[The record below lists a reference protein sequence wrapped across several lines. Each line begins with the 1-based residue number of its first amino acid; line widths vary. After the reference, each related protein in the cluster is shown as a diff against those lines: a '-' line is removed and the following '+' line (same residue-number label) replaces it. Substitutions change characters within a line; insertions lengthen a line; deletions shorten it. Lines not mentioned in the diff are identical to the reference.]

1 MVIDFHTHIFPDAIA
16 PGTISSL
23 EDRAHIKAFSDG
35 TLNGLRSS
43 MEEADVAVS
52 VILPVV
58 TRPGQF
64 SSINRYAREI
74 TAEEYRPGEK
84 NLVSFGG
91 IHPDS
96 DNYKEEVD
104 EIAHMGL
111 KGIKLHP
118 DYQRVF
124 IDDIRYLRIID
135 RAAEKGL
142 IVSVHA
148 GLDIGLPDP
157 VHCTPERVDSL
168 LRQMDPDKLVLAHM
182 GGYDCW
188 DQVEELLAGRKLYLD
203 TAYSF
208 RHIGDSQFLRLIKK
222 HGADRILFATDSPW
236 SGQKEDMAYIKGL
249 ELTEEELEQILWKNG
264 YELLWGKKTR

>member
-16 PGTISSL
+16 PGTIKSL
-23 EDRAHIKAFSDG
+23 EARAQIKAYSDG
-35 TLNGLRSS
+35 TLDGLKTS
-43 MEEADVAVS
+43 MEEAGVNIS

-64 SSINRYAREI
+64 ASINRYAEKI
-74 TAEEYRPGEK
+74 TAKEYREGEI

-91 IHPDS
+91 IHPDCGS
-96 DNYKEEVD
+96 YKEELD
-104 EIAHMGL
+104 EIARMGL

-118 DYQRVF
+118 DYQQVF

-142 IVSVHA
+142 MISVHA
-148 GLDIGLPDP
+148 GLDIGLPNP
-157 VHCTPERVDSL
+157 IHCTPERVDNL
-168 LRQMDPDKLVLAHM
+168 LKQIDPDKLVLAHM

-188 DQVEELLAGRKLYLD
+188 DQVEELLAGRKIYLD

-208 RHIGDSQFLRLIKK
+208 RHIEDSQFLRLVRK

-236 SGQKEDMAYIKGL
+236 SGQKEDLTHISGL
-249 ELTEEELEQILWKNG
+249 ELTEEEREQILWKNG
-264 YELLWGKKTR
+264 FELLWE